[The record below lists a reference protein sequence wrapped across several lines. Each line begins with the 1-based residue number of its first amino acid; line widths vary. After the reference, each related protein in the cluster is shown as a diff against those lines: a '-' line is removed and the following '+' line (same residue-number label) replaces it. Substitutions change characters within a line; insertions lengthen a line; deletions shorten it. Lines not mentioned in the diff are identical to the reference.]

1 MCNKLLMNG
10 VDTEQFRQFV
20 TNQFPPG
27 DCIPQHP
34 TSLTETFGAIT
45 HHRLWDYFHYSP
57 LVHIVQTF
65 GANDPEMQ
73 FWVQTYKNDLKA
85 YSIVA
90 TLDDYF
96 ESDHD
101 HPVAD
106 IPPAKRAKYEPHYYH
121 PVEWGSTMI
130 NHTLQYLDE
139 VWKLFSSHYLDLP
152 DSLPTALVDRVCM
165 ALGEKITK
173 VNVLHEEL

>member
-96 ESDHD
+96 EADRD

-121 PVEWGSTMI
+121 PVKWGSTMI
-130 NHTLQYLDE
+130 NHTLLYLDE
-139 VWKLFSSHYLDLP
+139 VWKLFSSHYLELP

-173 VNVLHEEL
+173 VNDLHEEL